1 MSVTSFAKISRLLE
15 NMNIYIYIYVIMC
28 VKFLFVFYKL
38 FRMSLC
44 KIPEKAGMFLDT
56 GTYWSI
62 GNCMKSEPTAF

>member
-1 MSVTSFAKISRLLE
+1 
-15 NMNIYIYIYVIMC
+15 MC

-38 FRMSLC
+38 FRMNLC